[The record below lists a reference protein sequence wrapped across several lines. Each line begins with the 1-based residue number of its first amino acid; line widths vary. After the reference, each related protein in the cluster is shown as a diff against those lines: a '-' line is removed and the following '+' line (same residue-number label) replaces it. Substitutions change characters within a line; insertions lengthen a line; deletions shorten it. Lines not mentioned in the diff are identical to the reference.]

1 MRVLKSG
8 KQSLESLIKAVKDSG
23 TQALPVESWQ
33 PEFCGEMDMV
43 IRKDGS
49 WWHEGTRI
57 TREPLI
63 RLFAKVLRKD
73 NDGQTY
79 LVTPVEKI
87 RIRVECAPFLAIRL
101 DAKGKGETQ
110 RLFFTTNVGD
120 VVEAGPEHPIRVDTD
135 RETLE
140 PTPFVHIRGRLEALL
155 TRPVFYEL
163 VELAV
168 ERAGPEG
175 PELGVWAGGQ
185 FFVLGPA
192 GLHNGGPYA

>member
-168 ERAGPEG
+168 ERTGPEG

-185 FFVLGPA
+185 FFALGPA
-192 GLHNGGPYA
+192 GLHNGGQSV